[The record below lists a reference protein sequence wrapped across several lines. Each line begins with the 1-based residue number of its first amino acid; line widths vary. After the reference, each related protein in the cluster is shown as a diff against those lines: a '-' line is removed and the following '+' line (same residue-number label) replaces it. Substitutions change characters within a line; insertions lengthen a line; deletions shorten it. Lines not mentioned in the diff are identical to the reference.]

1 MKKDSISAA
10 KQGKAKSTEREIAK
24 GSASE
29 QLTIGLD
36 LGDRTSQY
44 CILNA
49 AGEVIQR
56 DKVATTKADL
66 RRTFELAGRVRIVM
80 EAGTHSPWVSRCLM
94 KLGHEVIVANPR
106 KVGLITGTRRKNDRI
121 DAEKLARLGRVD
133 PRLLSPI
140 VHRGEQAQEDLAQIR
155 VRHELVELRTAA
167 INSAR
172 GMVKSFGYRLGH
184 CDADQMGPAQ
194 AAELPA
200 GWKRCIEPL
209 LEIAA
214 QLTAQIKAA
223 EQRIH
228 EIATRYPEIQLVTAI
243 HGVGELTALTF
254 LLTLD
259 EVGRFG
265 KSREVGP
272 YLGLAPGQ
280 SQSGDSDPQQRITKE
295 GDRMVRWILVQSAHT
310 ILRYGAPDSDL
321 RRWGLEK
328 LEQEKK
334 KRGKAGKKS
343 PGKKKVLVAVARK
356 LGVLMHHLLATG
368 EVYDPL
374 YGAKQRAAQAAAE
387 TKEKAARR
395 AA

>member
-1 MKKDSISAA
+1 MKKNSIRSAKPRTA
-10 KQGKAKSTEREIAK
+10 ESSKGEMFK
-24 GSASE
+24 GSAE
-29 QLTIGLD
+29 GPLTIGLD

-44 CILNA
+44 CVLNA

-56 DKVATTKADL
+56 DQVATTKAGL
-66 RRTFELAGRVRIVM
+66 TRTFELSGPVRMVI
-80 EAGTHSPWVSRCLM
+80 EAGTHSPWVSRSLM

-106 KVGLITGTRRKNDRI
+106 KVALITGARRKNDRI

-133 PRLLSPI
+133 PQLLSPI
-140 VHRGEQAQEDLAQIR
+140 VHRGEQGQQDLAQIR

-172 GMVKSFGYRLGH
+172 GMVKSFGCRLAS
-184 CDADQMGPAQ
+184 CDADQMGAAQ
-194 AAELPA
+194 AAELPD
-200 GWKRCIEPL
+200 GLKRCIEPL
-209 LEIAA
+209 LETAA

-228 EIATRYPEIQLVTAI
+228 EIAKRYPEIELVTVI
-243 HGVGELTALTF
+243 YGVGELTALTF

-259 EVGRFG
+259 DVGRFG
-265 KSREVGP
+265 KSREVGA

-310 ILRYGAPDSDL
+310 ILRHGAPDSDL
-321 RRWGLEK
+321 RRWGLGK
-328 LEQEKK
+328 LEQEQQKP
-334 KRGKAGKKS
+334 GKSGKK
-343 PGKKKVLVAVARK
+343 PTGKKKVLVAVARK

-374 YGAKQRAAQAAAE
+374 YSAKQQAAQAEAKA
-387 TKEKAARR
+387 KKAACQ